1 MLKEFRDFIARGN
14 VIDLAVGIIMGAAFT
29 TVVNSLVKDMIMPPI
44 GYVLGGVN
52 FNDLFLSLDGQ
63 SYESY
68 AAAQAAGAP
77 VIGYGAF
84 INNIVIFLI
93 TALAVF
99 FLVKAVN
106 RLYRQEAAKAV
117 DPAADVVLLTEIRD
131 ILKGR
136 SSLPR

>member
-63 SYESY
+63 TYPSYD
-68 AAAQAAGAP
+68 AAQLAGAP

>member
-29 TVVNSLVKDMIMPPI
+29 TVVNSLVKDVIMPPI

-63 SYESY
+63 TYESY
-68 AAAQAAGAP
+68 AAALAAGAP

-84 INNIVIFLI
+84 INNIVTFLI

-106 RLYRQEAAKAV
+106 RLYKQEAKAAK
-117 DPAADVVLLTEIRD
+117 PAADVVLLGEIRD
-131 ILKGR
+131 ILKDQ
-136 SSLPR
+136 SSPRR